1 MKVKKIYDLSVPTE
15 MSPSEALSVTVTHQD
30 HRELAQSLANF
41 LGCTVDD
48 FPDGLGYANDEV
60 SINAHTGTHLDAPW
74 HYYPTCEGVQAK
86 TIDEIPLEWCIG
98 NGVVLDMRHKPQ
110 GSLIT
115 IEDLEAALARIDY
128 QIGDGDIVFIQT
140 GADKYWGTK
149 EYFDKGC
156 GMGYESTIWL
166 IDQGSRVMGIDAW
179 GWDRPFW
186 AIKEEFKKIRNREI
200 LWGAHRAGRDREYCH
215 IEKLA
220 HLDTLPKP
228 FGFTACCFPVKLVGG
243 SAGWCR
249 AVAWYDDE

>member
-1 MKVKKIYDLSVPTE
+1 VSA
-15 MSPSEALSVTVTHQD
+15 SEALSVNITHQD
-30 HRELAQSLANF
+30 HKELAQSLADF
-41 LGCTVDD
+41 LGCTVND
-48 FPDGLGYANDEV
+48 FPEGLGYANDEV
-60 SINAHTGTHLDAPW
+60 TINAHTGTHLDAPW
-74 HYYPTCEGVQAK
+74 HYYPTSKGVRAK

-98 NGVVLDMRHKPQ
+98 NGVVIDVRHKPE

-115 IEDLEAALARIDY
+115 VEDLEAALAKINY
-128 QIGDGDIVFIQT
+128 QISEGDIVFIQT

-186 AIKEEFKKIRNREI
+186 AIKEEFQKTGNREI

-220 HLDTLPKP
+220 NLDTLPKP

-249 AVAWYDDE
+249 AVAWFDKE